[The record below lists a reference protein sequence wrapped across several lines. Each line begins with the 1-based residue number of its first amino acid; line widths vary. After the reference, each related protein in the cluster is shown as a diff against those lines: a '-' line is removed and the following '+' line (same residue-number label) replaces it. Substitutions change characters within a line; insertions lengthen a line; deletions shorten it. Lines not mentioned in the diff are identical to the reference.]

1 MSEVVNKDVVN
12 KKITLRVAE
21 EFNRFLDWENSDIED
36 MSSPKVVLFTFPD
49 RRSHFRSQ
57 HK

>member
-1 MSEVVNKDVVN
+1 MSEVVNKDVVS

-36 MSSPKVVLFTFPD
+36 MSSPKVVFFTFPD
-49 RRSHFRSQ
+49 RRSQ